1 MYTDLGRWLI
11 GLGALLLLVG
21 IVFLV
26 LGRVP
31 ALGRL
36 PGDIVIEREGLTVF
50 IPLSTMLVASLFL
63 TILANLIARIWR

>member
-50 IPLSTMLVASLFL
+50 FPLGTMLLVSLVL

>member
-26 LGRVP
+26 LERVP

-50 IPLSTMLVASLFL
+50 IPLGTMLVASVVL
-63 TILANLIARIWR
+63 TIVANLIARIWR

>member
-1 MYTDLGRWLI
+1 MFTDLGRWLI
-11 GLGALLLLVG
+11 SLGALLLLVG
-21 IVFLV
+21 IVFLA

-31 ALGRL
+31 GLGRL

-50 IPLSTMLVASLFL
+50 IPLGTMLLVSLVL

>member
-11 GLGALLLLVG
+11 GLGALLLVG

-50 IPLSTMLVASLFL
+50 IPLGTMLVASLFL

>member
-50 IPLSTMLVASLFL
+50 IPLGTMLVASLVL